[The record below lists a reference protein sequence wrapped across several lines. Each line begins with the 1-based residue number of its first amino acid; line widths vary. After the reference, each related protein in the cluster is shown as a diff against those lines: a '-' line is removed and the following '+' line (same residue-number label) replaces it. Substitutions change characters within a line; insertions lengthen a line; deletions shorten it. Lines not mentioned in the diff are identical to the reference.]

1 MHWQNA
7 ANSSRSNTELF
18 SFMISGTS
26 YSPSKAFIEF
36 ARDFF
41 ESLAK
46 NDYGSALGGLD
57 ARGKQWNRQRLAS
70 SIGAA
75 TAGQG
80 LSTCIGITQSASPIL
95 TEIGPGVYSLQH
107 RLPVAG
113 KWAKPY
119 VVFLFTQKLRS
130 DYFYVTLEEICY

>member
-1 MHWQNA
+1 LFSIQTNSPTT

-46 NDYGSALGGLD
+46 NDYGAALGGLD
-57 ARGKQWNRQRLAS
+57 ARGKQWNRQKLAS

-75 TAGQG
+75 TAGQEAFYLHRNHPVG
-80 LSTCIGITQSASPIL
+80 FSDTHGNWARCLFITASSSS
-95 TEIGPGVYSLQH
+95 GRKVG
-107 RLPVAG
+107 
-113 KWAKPY
+113 
-119 VVFLFTQKLRS
+119 
-130 DYFYVTLEEICY
+130 